1 MSNVVRRTLEEL
13 LARYEFEPELRDIY
27 VEGEFDSDMLTASLG
42 DELNE
47 HYIYSIETVDIP
59 AEVLQ
64 VYSLTSGNKQRII
77 ALAKELESKIEGEFN
92 YLCLTDR
99 DLDHWFGEMEVI
111 RNHKW
116 TTYSSLEMHFFTE
129 EFLRHHLRTVSRA
142 KIESFDNFFGSFT
155 EVLRKVF
162 SLRCVDRE
170 LGLNLRWI
178 PIEKCVFKK
187 NGSLDFNFEE
197 YISRTLHKSGM
208 FYRLDNVKDG
218 FEKWNSNLSGD
229 PRQFIR
235 GHDFVQLLS
244 WVIKNFG
251 GIKDIS
257 TEVAVYRLFV
267 GAALS
272 NQDIYSEIAA

>member
-59 AEVLQ
+59 AEILQ

-99 DLDHWFGEMEVI
+99 DLDQWFGEMEVI

-116 TTYSSLEMHFFTE
+116 TTFSSLEMHFFTE
-129 EFLRHHLRTVSRA
+129 EFLRHHLRTVCRA
-142 KIESFDNFFGSFT
+142 KIESFDNFFESFT

-178 PIEKCVFKK
+178 PIEKCVFKN
-187 NGSLDFNFEE
+187 NGSLGFDFEE

-208 FYRLDNVKDG
+208 FYRLDSVKDG
-218 FEKWNSNLSGD
+218 VERWNSNLSGD
-229 PRQFIR
+229 PRQFVR

>member
-1 MSNVVRRTLEEL
+1 MSNTERRTVEEL

-42 DELNE
+42 DRVNE
-47 HYIYSIETVDIP
+47 QYIYSIETVDIP
-59 AEVLQ
+59 AEILR
-64 VYSLTSGNKQRII
+64 VYSLTSGNKQRVI

-99 DLDHWFGEMEVI
+99 DLDQWFDDIEVI

-116 TTYSSLEMHFFTE
+116 TKYSSLEMHFFTE
-129 EFLRHHLRTVSRA
+129 EFLRHHLCTVCRA
-142 KIESFDNFFGSFT
+142 KISNFHDFFEIFT
-155 EVLRKVF
+155 EILRKVF
-162 SLRCVDRE
+162 SLRCIDRE
-170 LGLNLRWI
+170 LGLKLSLI
-178 PIEKCVFKK
+178 SIEKCISKK
-187 NGSLDFNFEE
+187 SGTLSFDFEE
-197 YISRTLHKSGM
+197 YISRTLNKSRM
-208 FYRLDNVKDG
+208 FSQIDSIKCGIER
-218 FEKWNSNLSGD
+218 WNSNLNGD
-229 PRQFIR
+229 PRQFVR

-257 TEVAVYRLFV
+257 TEVAVYRQFV
-267 GAALS
+267 GAALN